1 MAIQVVIKRKLK
13 VSQPEKL
20 IPLLNKLN
28 ERAKVQ
34 KGYISTETLQSTE
47 NTEDYLVVSKW
58 ETEENWQAWF
68 NSKERRDLQGNV
80 DSLIGERT
88 FYEIFKPVT

>member
-1 MAIQVVIKRKLK
+1 MPIHVVIKRKLK

-20 IPLLNKLN
+20 MPLLNKLN

-47 NTEDYLVVSKW
+47 NSEDYLVVSKW

-68 NSKERRDLQGNV
+68 KSKERRDLQGNV

>member
-1 MAIQVVIKRKLK
+1 MAIHVVIKRKLK

-47 NTEDYLVVSKW
+47 NKEDYLVVSKW

-80 DSLIGERT
+80 ESFIGERT